1 MHKNLLTFSYLLI
14 MQDSSEIGKSLPF
27 HGQDSNSY
35 VIHLFQC
42 EVQMFFKE
50 GTIRR
55 YSAMGFL

>member
-1 MHKNLLTFSYLLI
+1 

-35 VIHLFQC
+35 VIQSFQC
-42 EVQMFFKE
+42 ELQLFFKE

-55 YSAMGFL
+55 YSAMGFLELF